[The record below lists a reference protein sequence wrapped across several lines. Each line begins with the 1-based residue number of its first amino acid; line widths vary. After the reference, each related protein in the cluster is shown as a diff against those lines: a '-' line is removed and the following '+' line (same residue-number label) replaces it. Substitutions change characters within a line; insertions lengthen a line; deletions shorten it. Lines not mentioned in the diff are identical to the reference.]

1 MLKSAEPALPGEPG
15 RRLAHREA
23 AIATQF
29 LAAQQ
34 VGLFGGGWVGVE
46 WGWAER
52 SLAGI
57 VGHSLMEDLSEVRW
71 FSCNH
76 GTCGTVRM
84 SFHTAV
90 QI

>member
-1 MLKSAEPALPGEPG
+1 MLKSAEPALLGEPG

-23 AIATQF
+23 AFATQF

-34 VGLFGGGWVGVE
+34 VGLFGGVWGGVGMGGTLSGWDSG
-46 WGWAER
+46 AQ
-52 SLAGI
+52 
-57 VGHSLMEDLSEVRW
+57 MEDLSKVRW

-84 SFHTAV
+84 SFHTAG

>member
-1 MLKSAEPALPGEPG
+1 MLKSAEPALLGEPG

-23 AIATQF
+23 AFATQF

-34 VGLFGGGWVGVE
+34 VGLFGGVWGGVGMGGTLSGWDSGVQ
-46 WGWAER
+46 
-52 SLAGI
+52 
-57 VGHSLMEDLSEVRW
+57 MEDLSKVRW

-76 GTCGTVRM
+76 GTCGTVWM
-84 SFHTAV
+84 SFHTAG